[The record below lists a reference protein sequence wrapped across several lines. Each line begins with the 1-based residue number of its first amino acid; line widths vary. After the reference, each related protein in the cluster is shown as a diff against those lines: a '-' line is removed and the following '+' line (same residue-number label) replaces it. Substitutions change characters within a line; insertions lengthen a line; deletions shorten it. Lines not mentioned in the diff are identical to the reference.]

1 MTSRSLVL
9 VMSTL
14 LFLSPAAIAQNGKQE
29 LNDQFWEAVRK
40 GDSATVTA
48 LLDKGADVN
57 AKFRYGTTAL
67 FKAAE
72 RGHVEVVKILLA
84 RGADVT
90 VKDTFYGQTAMSWAI
105 QNDHAD
111 VVNAILDKQ
120 PSSANEVFMAGVSN
134 AKPSFVQIALDKGT
148 VSKEAMTRALA
159 ITKLDKDYAPIA
171 EMLKKAGAIPPPEI
185 KPETL
190 QSYAGTYKGQDGPEI
205 TIRFGDGILVGNVG
219 IPRPQPLY
227 AIDEVT
233 FSPMFVDDISARFR
247 VEGGKV
253 TGLTLTQGKKTTE
266 YARAN

>member
-9 VMSTL
+9 VLSTL
-14 LFLSPAAIAQNGKQE
+14 LFLPAIAFSQNSKQE

-40 GDSATVTA
+40 GDSANVTA

-57 AKFRYGTTAL
+57 AKFRYGMTAL

-84 RGADVT
+84 RGVDVT

-105 QNDHAD
+105 QNDHAE

-134 AKPSFVQIALDKGT
+134 AKPPFVQIALDKGT
-148 VSKEAMTRALA
+148 VSKEAMTRGLA
-159 ITKLDKDYAPIA
+159 ITTLDKDYAPIA
-171 EMLKKAGAIPPPEI
+171 EMLKKAGAIPPPEV
-185 KPETL
+185 KAETL
-190 QSYAGTYKGQDGPEI
+190 QSYAGTYKAPNNPDI
-205 TIRFGDGILVGNVG
+205 TIRFGDGVMVGNLG
-219 IPRPQPLY
+219 AQRPQPLY
-227 AIDEVT
+227 AIDQVT
-233 FSPMFVDDISARFR
+233 FSPMFVDGVSVKFKVD
-247 VEGGKV
+247 GGKV
-253 TGLTLTQGKKTTE
+253 SGLLFTDGKNSTE